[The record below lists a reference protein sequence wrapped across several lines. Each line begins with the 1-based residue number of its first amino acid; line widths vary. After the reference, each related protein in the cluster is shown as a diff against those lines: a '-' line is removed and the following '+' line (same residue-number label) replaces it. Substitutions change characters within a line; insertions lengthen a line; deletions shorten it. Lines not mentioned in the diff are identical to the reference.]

1 MSSMNFNYW
10 LQTEEYQGKEERTGQ
25 LSDFGYRLEFL
36 TYRPKQFSMLK
47 ESMMRNITIVVIFFT
62 VHLVLNF
69 LLNQLFIPAF
79 RESSIRDK
87 LVNLLAN
94 LFVPLPYCKTYE
106 TPFWQNMLVTTIHGL
121 ENLLL
126 FYICLSASPD
136 EEVNRIKVIWLY
148 LVLPMVT
155 FNMIGLLL
163 LVLYNRVLSSWA
175 FLNNSMWMRRLV
187 PKTLPKYDF
196 DGRNPTQSSTV
207 S

>member
-1 MSSMNFNYW
+1 
-10 LQTEEYQGKEERTGQ
+10 
-25 LSDFGYRLEFL
+25 
-36 TYRPKQFSMLK
+36 
-47 ESMMRNITIVVIFFT
+47 
-62 VHLVLNF
+62 
-69 LLNQLFIPAF
+69 
-79 RESSIRDK
+79 
-87 LVNLLAN
+87 
-94 LFVPLPYCKTYE
+94 
-106 TPFWQNMLVTTIHGL
+106 MLVTAIHGL

-126 FYICLSASPD
+126 FYICFLASPD
-136 EEVNRIKVIWLY
+136 NEVDRIKVIAWFY

-155 FNMIGLLL
+155 FNLIGLLL